1 MSIIDRCFNNDESFA
16 VDLLKQPAM
25 MFDNV
30 QPLELA
36 EEARCRRFLASECVQ
51 RYLDHKWLFISYFIE

>member
-16 VDLLKQPAM
+16 VDLLKQPAI

-30 QPLELA
+30 QPLKLA
-36 EEARCRRFLASECVQ
+36 EEARC
-51 RYLDHKWLFISYFIE
+51 